1 MNRKL
6 VRYYYIVNSKIIL
19 FAALSQH
26 KFYIFPANTLHAR
39 PVAQHLKCIT
49 KLYSDSFISRQI
61 LFAKELG
68 VENMRVTVYDT
79 NKNNANHNT

>member
-1 MNRKL
+1 M
-6 VRYYYIVNSKIIL
+6 
-19 FAALSQH
+19 
-26 KFYIFPANTLHAR
+26 
-39 PVAQHLKCIT
+39 AQHLKYRT
-49 KLYSDSFISRQI
+49 ELYSDSFISRQI

>member
-1 MNRKL
+1 M
-6 VRYYYIVNSKIIL
+6 
-19 FAALSQH
+19 FAALLQQ
-26 KFYIFPANTLHAR
+26 KFYTFPANTLHGR
-39 PVAQHLKCIT
+39 PVVQHLKYRT
-49 KLYSDSFISRQI
+49 ELYSDSIISRQI